1 MVLKLV
7 AEPVPV
13 PPKAEPRLLPV
24 ALLSPGDELE
34 VALRELRLVAGV
46 VPALVVVPGVFPIDG
61 DVVVVDGVGVPTA
74 LVVVGE
80 VTMPVTVPERDAP
93 AVGVTLAPAA
103 PVVPTVPGA
112 GTIDGALTTEFAAP
126 TAVPGAG

>member
-13 PPKAEPRLLPV
+13 PPKDEPRLLPV

-46 VPALVVVPGVFPIDG
+46 VPVLVVPGVFPIDG

-93 AVGVTLAPAA
+93 AVGVTLVPTA

-126 TAVPGAG
+126 TAMPGAG